1 MGVVAVVGV
10 GGRGMTM
17 DEDQDLEEQIF
28 QRLSQRQ
35 QLGGAAGDAGDAV
48 LVDLIYRFLY
58 VNLRR
63 VAAVLPGMGQR
74 ARDVRQDA
82 SCRFTEVYH
91 EAFVRILERYP
102 DKLMQARTR
111 TELTTYVSKAMVNLL
126 VDRHRRQST
135 WAKVAAALGLR
146 EAEQQQTRDILTNL
160 YDERAA
166 YFEDRTKVRFDEG
179 LLKIQAWEASA
190 DPAEREYAE
199 ILRKRYVDQLG
210 YDQIGWEMSLTA
222 DQVRKTLERAKYHLR
237 K

>member
-1 MGVVAVVGV
+1 MGALAVVAV
-10 GGRGMTM
+10 GGPKMTT
-17 DEDQDLEEQIF
+17 DGIHGLEEQIF

-35 QLGGAAGDAGDAV
+35 RLGGAAGDAGDAE
-48 LVDLIYRFLY
+48 LLDLIYRFLY

-63 VAAVLPGMGQR
+63 VAAVLPGMGQQ

-82 SCRFTEVYH
+82 SCRFTEVYN
-91 EAFVRILERYP
+91 EAFVRILEKYP

-111 TELTTYVSKAMVNLL
+111 SELTGYVSKAMVNLL
-126 VDRHRRQST
+126 VDRNRRQST
-135 WAKVAAALGLR
+135 WAKVAAALGLQ

-160 YDERAA
+160 YDERAE
-166 YFEDRTKVRFDEG
+166 YFEERTKVRFDEG
-179 LLKIQAWEASA
+179 LLKIQAWEVSA

-210 YDQIGWEMSLTA
+210 YDQIGREMGLTS
-222 DQVRKTLERAKYHLR
+222 DEVRKTLDRAKYHLR